1 MRQHSFRTPRT
12 ADKIRLAVV
21 GANLT
26 SIFPLN
32 AVVTPDRRLAHRR
45 AKGSFSRPS
54 LAKATKTFNALVIE
68 GLDPWANRAK

>member
-1 MRQHSFRTPRT
+1 
-12 ADKIRLAVV
+12 LAVV

-45 AKGSFSRPS
+45 TKGSFSHPS
-54 LAKATKTFNALVIE
+54 LAKGTKTFNALVIE